1 MEKIEPEIF
10 QKALRSASELKQL
23 LENSRP
29 TPRNIQ
35 AHPVVEKNL
44 YSIQEEQFIAFL
56 TQPKILDYLRHDERI
71 YDMFMESQY
80 APVRVEG
87 PNKKMF
93 LQ

>member
-23 LENSRP
+23 LEDFRP
-29 TPRNIQ
+29 TLRNIR
-35 AHPVVEKNL
+35 ADPVAVKNL
-44 YSIQEEQFIAFL
+44 HLIQEEQFIAFL
-56 TQPKILDYLRHDERI
+56 TQPKILDYLRNDKRL

-87 PNKKMF
+87 PNKKMS